1 MAREIHPLFDLSG
14 RVALVTGG
22 GSGLGVE
29 FCDALAEFG
38 ADVVTCA
45 RRKAHVE
52 ETCKMI
58 SKYGHKTLALGVDV
72 SKYDQVQAMFKQIE
86 DTFGRL
92 DILVNNA
99 GVTTRGAVIDQI
111 DVSEWHRLI
120 DIDLH
125 GVFYCMKEGLKM
137 MMKQKKGSIINI
149 ASTVGVL
156 ALHPDI
162 EPLAPYV
169 AAKSAVIGLTKQ
181 GAAEYARHGIRVN
194 CIAPGWHHDTKLAEN
209 AGMRVTENDLKAFDE
224 TKIIPRTPMRR
235 RGERKEL
242 RGLLL
247 YLASDAS
254 TFLTGQTI
262 AHDGGWTSV

>member
-1 MAREIHPLFDLSG
+1 MPREIHPLFDLSG

-29 FCDALAEFG
+29 FCDVLAEFG
-38 ADVVTCA
+38 ADVVTCDLLKD
-45 RRKAHVE
+45 RVDD
-52 ETCKMI
+52 TCEMI
-58 SKYGHKTLALGVDV
+58 SRYKHRTLALEVDV

-99 GVTTRGAVIDQI
+99 GVTTSGAVIDQI
-111 DVSEWHRLI
+111 DLGEWHRVI

-125 GVFYCMKEGLKM
+125 GVFYCMKEGLKV

-149 ASTVGVL
+149 ASIVGML
-156 ALHPDI
+156 GLDPDI
-162 EPLAPYV
+162 ESIAPYV
-169 AAKSAVIGLTKQ
+169 SAKAAVIGLTKQ
-181 GAAEYARHGIRVN
+181 GAADYAKQGIRVN
-194 CIAPGWHHDTKLAEN
+194 CIAPGWHKDTKLAES
-209 AGMRVTENDLKAFDE
+209 AGTRLTEEDLRAFDQS
-224 TKIIPRTPMRR
+224 KIIPRTPMRR
-235 RGERKEL
+235 RSERKEL

-262 AHDGGWTSV
+262 AHDGGWTCV

>member
-1 MAREIHPLFDLSG
+1 MAGEIHPPFDLNG

-38 ADVVTCA
+38 ADVASCD

-52 ETCKMI
+52 ETCQMI

-72 SKYDQVQAMFKQIE
+72 SKYDQVQAMFKQVE

-99 GVTTRGAVIDQI
+99 GVTTQGTVIDQI
-111 DVSEWHRLI
+111 DISEWHRVI

-125 GVFYCMKEGLKM
+125 GVFYCMKEGLKT

-149 ASTVGVL
+149 GSTVGVL
-156 ALHPDI
+156 GLDPDI

-169 AAKSAVIGLTKQ
+169 TAKSAIIGLTKQ
-181 GAAEYARHGIRVN
+181 GAAEYARHGIRIN
-194 CIAPGWHHDTKLAEN
+194 CIAPGWHNDTRLAEN
-209 AGMRVTENDLKAFDE
+209 AGVRATEDELKAFDQS
-224 TKIIPRTPMRR
+224 KIIPRTPMRR
-235 RGERKEL
+235 RGERGEL

-262 AHDGGWTSV
+262 NHDGGWTCV